1 MLFSE
6 GTRLG
11 PYEITA
17 AIGAGGMGEVYK
29 AHDTRLDRTVAI
41 KVLPST
47 LVGDAHAR
55 QRFAREARAIAALS
69 HPHICPLFDIG
80 HEEGAD
86 YLVMEYLEGE
96 SLATRLARSRIPL
109 EQAMRY
115 AMEVAA
121 ALSAAHAAGIVH
133 RDLKPGNII
142 ITRSGAK
149 LLDFGLA
156 KPRRDQPVTGLTD
169 VDTQQPI
176 TGAGAMAGTL
186 QYMSPEQVEGRDA
199 DARSDIFAFGAVVY
213 EMLTGRRAFDGRSQ
227 AAIIAGI
234 LYADPPTPSSI
245 VPSLAPSVDYFV
257 RCCLAK
263 NPDDR
268 WQSAH
273 DGLLELRSLEQ
284 DRLAAAPSETAE
296 RPWRRYAGWIAA
308 FVMTLVAVAATAL
321 LMRPGADQAPQPR
334 ARFDVALPDELGF
347 DWPDWPVVSP
357 DGQHLVFTARL
368 QGRRQLW
375 MRALDGTVQP
385 IADTEGATFAF
396 WSPDSRR
403 VAFVGGGKLK
413 RVDAAGGPI
422 TVLADAFSVSR
433 GDWGPNG
440 TILFVPRPNGPIHSV
455 SDAGG
460 PSRPVSALDGSRGE
474 TSHQFPRMLP
484 DGRHFLFTA
493 AGAQPAVHVGSLDGG
508 EVRTVLRTFT
518 STAYVT
524 PGYLLFN
531 RQRSLMAQPF
541 DPATFELRGSP
552 IAIADPVAGGAFS
565 ASNNGTLVFRPGGG
579 SQNDLMW
586 IGRDGRRAGAVGAPA
601 HYQQVVLSPS
611 GRRAA
616 VQRVD
621 TDTGNPDIWVVD
633 LDTAIASRLT
643 LDPAMDGDPA
653 WSPDERSLAFTSFR
667 TGKGAV
673 WLWDFVSG
681 RESPA
686 FDVGTATGGRSA
698 QASDASAPTSLAPA
712 RIPDGVAL
720 DDWTRDGEHLVVR
733 TFGRAVFSV
742 PMTGERHAQ
751 LLADTPYVED
761 ESHVSTDGG
770 WIAFNSDE
778 SGRWEVYLARFPAFT
793 EKRQVSSDGG
803 MQPRWRRDGREL
815 YYLSLD
821 GTMMV
826 VELGGPRRGSGERPD
841 TAELVISAPR
851 PLFPTH
857 LRPSPNVPQYDVI
870 ADGSRF
876 LVLEPARSGGEPITY
891 VLNWSADV
899 RP

>member
-41 KVLPST
+41 KVLPSA

-96 SLATRLARSRIPL
+96 SLAARLARSRLPL
-109 EQAMRY
+109 EQAMRC

-142 ITRSGAK
+142 LTRTGAK

-169 VDTQQPI
+169 VATQQPI

-199 DARSDIFAFGAVVY
+199 DARSDIFALGAVIY
-213 EMLTGRRAFDGRSQ
+213 EMLTSRRAFDGRSQ

-234 LYADPPTPSSI
+234 MYADPPPPSSV
-245 VPSLAPSVDYFV
+245 VPSLSPAVDYFV

-263 NPDDR
+263 SPDDR

-273 DGLLELRSLEQ
+273 DVLLELRSLEQ
-284 DRLAAAPSETAE
+284 DRLAAAPPEAAV
-296 RPWRRYAGWIAA
+296 PPVRRYAGWIAA
-308 FVMTLVAVAATAL
+308 FVMTLVAVAATVL
-321 LMRPGADQAPQPR
+321 LLRQGGSEAPQPR

-403 VAFVGGGKLK
+403 VAFVAGGKLK
-413 RVDAAGGPI
+413 RVDAAGGPVI
-422 TVLADAFSVSR
+422 VLADAFSVSR
-433 GDWGPNG
+433 GDWGARG
-440 TILFVPRPNGPIHSV
+440 TILFVPRANGPIHAV
-455 SDAGG
+455 SEAGG
-460 PSRPVSALDGSRGE
+460 PSRGVTTLDRSRGE
-474 TSHQFPRMLP
+474 TSHQFPRVLP

-493 AGAQPAVHVGSLDGG
+493 AGSQPAVYVGSLDGSD
-508 EVRTVLRTFT
+508 VRTVLRTFT
-518 STAYVT
+518 STAYVA

-541 DPATFELRGSP
+541 DATTFELRGSP
-552 IAIADPVAGGAFS
+552 AAIADPVAGGAFS

-579 SQNDLMW
+579 SQNDLVW
-586 IGRDGRRAGAVGAPA
+586 IGRDGRRAGTVGAPA
-601 HYQQVVLSPS
+601 HYQQVVLSPG

-621 TDTGNPDIWVVD
+621 TDTGNPDLWVVD

-653 WSPDERSLAFTSFR
+653 WSPDERSLVFTSFR

-673 WLWDFVSG
+673 WLWDFVAG

-686 FDVGTATGGRSA
+686 FDVGTATGGSS
-698 QASDASAPTSLAPA
+698 QAPDASAPTALAPA
-712 RIPDGVAL
+712 RIPDGVAV
-720 DDWTRDGEHLVVR
+720 DDWTRDGQHLVVR

-742 PMTGERHAQ
+742 PMTGERVAH
-751 LLADTPYVED
+751 LLVDTPFVED
-761 ESHVSTDGG
+761 QSQVSTDGH

-778 SGRWEVYLARFPAFT
+778 SGRWEVYVARFPAFT

-815 YYLSLD
+815 FYLSLD

-826 VELGGPRRGSGERPD
+826 VELGDAAGRGSGTGGQTR
-841 TAELVISAPR
+841 ELVISAPR

-857 LRPSPNVPQYDVI
+857 LRPSPNVPQYDVM
-870 ADGSRF
+870 ADGNRF

-891 VLNWSADV
+891 VLNWAAGV